1 MHLCLPDF
9 EESARGA
16 TEFCRAVLS
25 VEDALQSQYNASFK
39 QVVAA
44 INPKCV
50 GFWMT
55 IFKQFDLRTT
65 LT

>member
-25 VEDALQSQYNASFK
+25 VENDLQSQCNASFK

-55 IFKQFDLRTT
+55 ILAKFDSRTT